1 MAHYLQLWSGVNK
14 DNLFHSGEDFVLSL
28 KKSPYPFLKVALIN

>member
-14 DNLFHSGEDFVLSL
+14 DNLFHSKERTLMSFLL
-28 KKSPYPFLKVALIN
+28 KKLSYPFS